1 MVEKD
6 FIDLKSILLANKK
19 PISLVV
25 FEKLEENF
33 IKELS
38 KFKNINFVKA
48 DISEEFENGVQN
60 SSKVIMLLS
69 VGKTNSKEYKRIKD
83 FLGKLNKEIL
93 VEVLV

>member
-1 MVEKD
+1 MEKD
-6 FIDLKSILLANKK
+6 FIDLKSILLAEKN
-19 PISLVV
+19 PISLVA
-25 FEKLEENF
+25 FEKHEDKF
-33 IKELS
+33 INELS

-69 VGKTNSKEYKRIKD
+69 VGKTNSKECKRIKE